1 MNGGHVWTITP
12 TWKIV
17 CNRLGP
23 DLLVPWISPCAY
35 KLDLPLSIQIHRV
48 HAVSLLYRVV
58 DDPLVGQQ
66 VDPLSPLEVD
76 GEVEYQVLCVEDSC
90 MY

>member
-1 MNGGHVWTITP
+1 M
-12 TWKIV
+12 
-17 CNRLGP
+17 
-23 DLLVPWISPCAY
+23 
-35 KLDLPLSIQIHRV
+35 
-48 HAVSLLYRVV
+48 SLLYRVV
-58 DDPLVGQQ
+58 VDPLVGQQ